1 MSKVD
6 LRTLE
11 SVTGNDAAATALLNA
26 NFEEISEALDNAIS
40 RDGTA
45 PNYMDANLDMNNKRL
60 INLADP
66 ENDYDAI
73 NKKYFTDTI
82 GNAASYAS
90 QAATSAAAA
99 ASSAQS
105 SAVSAAQ
112 AIAELQAAEATI
124 NAAVQQAVNTASGQ
138 AAADIANYVNTVVE
152 PNLQNIANMAQ
163 GYSNNS
169 SNYANL
175 AMAWASQPSGT
186 VDGYEYSA
194 KYYAG
199 VSSDFANSSSS
210 YSNNSSNYANSSYN
224 SSANSSNYANSSL
237 SYSNNSSNYANNAAT
252 WAEGTDEQVQ
262 ALGGIHSSKIWSTF
276 GKFYVGQIVESP
288 LPLIDATVHL
298 LDGSLIL
305 GGGIYDDFVQYIAE
319 LYAEDPTA
327 NYWTTEAAWQQS
339 VTDYGVCGK
348 FVYDSVNNTVRLPKY
363 SDKIYTTDTAATAP
377 VAGNGKALG
386 LYNGSDTKMMTQT
399 GNGSGNLNATR
410 GLGVGTSTTVE
421 DAGAGDSSYD
431 AGDDSKAIGVS
442 PDENKSGLIAKLSNI
457 TAPVEGY
464 YYIVVAIS
472 TKTDIEVDIDEVT
485 TDLNGKVGIDLS
497 NMNASQSAKSEIVS
511 WLGLDSNSAVTVT
524 TTNAA
529 TYTCPADGCLYLFC
543 YGGSGTAY
551 LSYSSSLATYRTNA
565 YTCLAL
571 ASSAG
576 TQSGFYPVRKGEIL
590 TCTYST
596 GTTREA
602 WFVPYIGG

>member
-105 SAVSAAQ
+105 SATSAAQ

-124 NAAVQQAVNTASGQ
+124 QEAADRAIEEVEGRAEAELEDFVEETVKPDLQDMVNDASSYATAASGSATLAERWATSTTVVADGKYGSLYYAQQADSANTDAQSAKTDAQSARNTAQ
-138 AAADIANYVNTVVE
+138 TAASNANV
-152 PNLQNIANMAQ
+152 
-163 GYSNNS
+163 
-169 SNYANL
+169 
-175 AMAWASQPSGT
+175 
-186 VDGYEYSA
+186 
-194 KYYAG
+194 
-199 VSSDFANSSSS
+199 
-210 YSNNSSNYANSSYN
+210 
-224 SSANSSNYANSSL
+224 
-237 SYSNNSSNYANNAAT
+237 

-262 ALGGIHSSKIWSTF
+262 ALGGVHSSKVWSTF

-305 GGGIYDDFVQYIAE
+305 GGGIYDDFVTYIAD

-339 VTDYGVCGK
+339 VTNYGVCGK
-348 FVYDSVNNTVRLPKY
+348 FVYDSVNNTVRLPK
-363 SDKIYTTDTAATAP
+363 ITGIVEGTTDLTALGDLVEAGCPNITGGWKDQNG
-377 VAGNGKALG
+377 GNGAVPKTGAFSG
-386 LYNGSDTKMMTQT
+386 SVGSTGSNGWGTSAGSVSTIDFNASNSNPIYGNSDTVQPQT
-399 GNGSGNLNATR
+399 IKVL
-410 GLGVGTSTTVE
+410 
-421 DAGAGDSSYD
+421 
-431 AGDDSKAIGVS
+431 
-442 PDENKSGLIAKLSNI
+442 
-457 TAPVEGY
+457 
-464 YYIVVAIS
+464 YYIVVATA
-472 TKTDIEVDIDEVT
+472 TKTEIEVDIDQITV
-485 TDLNGKVGIDLS
+485 DLANKADKDLA
-497 NMNASQSAKSEIVS
+497 NITPTQDVKSEITS
-511 WLGLDSNSAVTVT
+511 WGMPSGTYIDITMPP
-524 TTNAA
+524 AA
-529 TYTCPADGCLYLFC
+529 TNTTYTAPANGYISLRVRLASVNSSIVINSQADG
-543 YGGSGTAY
+543 SGMRVADFSVASNTQCGVVMPVKAGQTVSVY
-551 LSYSSSLATYRTNA
+551 VHDYSSNTANNNFR
-565 YTCLAL
+565 
-571 ASSAG
+571 
-576 TQSGFYPVRKGEIL
+576 FYYAEGEI
-590 TCTYST
+590 
-596 GTTREA
+596 
-602 WFVPYIGG
+602 